1 MIVGHPRL
9 HAPTAPHHF
18 QHTDTSLFAAYSQ
31 EVLGAPIS
39 GEPDVLCGYYSPV
52 TMPGI
57 RYGEPGLTPAACAA
71 GDLAYN
77 ADKYGVRPV
86 DLPVDR
92 FWPITTDDVQVWLL
106 MLLLLLQ

>member
-1 MIVGHPRL
+1 M
-9 HAPTAPHHF
+9 
-18 QHTDTSLFAAYSQ
+18 
-31 EVLGAPIS
+31 LGAPIS